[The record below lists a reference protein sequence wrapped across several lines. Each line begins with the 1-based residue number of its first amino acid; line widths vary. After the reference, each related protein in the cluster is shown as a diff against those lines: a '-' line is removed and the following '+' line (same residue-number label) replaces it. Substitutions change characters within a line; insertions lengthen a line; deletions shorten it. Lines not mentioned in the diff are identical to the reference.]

1 MREITGECF
10 ISAKGAFDMS
20 VGDKEYLLE
29 KLTEAHSAT
38 RAILEGVD
46 LEMRVYTDTDWRIRD
61 ILGHIATWDREVT
74 KSLRAFLAGT
84 EYVIPDLDEDEFNQ
98 RSVLAQRVLSTQQIQ
113 VDWEQARDDFKEAIR
128 AIPSGQ
134 FSGDLLYPWGDERG
148 SIAQLI
154 EYMIEHDDEHQD
166 EIVKA
171 IQTSAE
177 I

>member
-1 MREITGECF
+1 MT
-10 ISAKGAFDMS
+10 

-29 KLTEAHSAT
+29 KLTEALSAT
-38 RAILEGVD
+38 RAILKGVD

-61 ILGHIATWDREVT
+61 ILGHITTWDREVT

-98 RSVLAQRVLSTQQIQ
+98 QSVLEQRQLSTQQIQ
-113 VDWEQARDDFKEAIR
+113 VEWEQTRDDFKEAIR
-128 AIPSGQ
+128 EIPSDQ

-154 EYMIEHDDEHQD
+154 EYMIEHDDEHRN

-171 IQTSAE
+171 IEASIE
-177 I
+177 N